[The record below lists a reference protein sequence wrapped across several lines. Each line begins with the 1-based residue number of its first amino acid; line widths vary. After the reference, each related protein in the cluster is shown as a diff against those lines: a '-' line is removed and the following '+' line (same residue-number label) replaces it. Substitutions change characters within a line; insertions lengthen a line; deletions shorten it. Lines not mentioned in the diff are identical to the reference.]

1 MYSYNQNHEIRRGF
15 SFNGGAL
22 NEILTD
28 RWRRT
33 DPFDMNSAWIP
44 GKYPPLRFNVNS
56 HSSVNRNSDFWL
68 HNVTALRARTME
80 LGYSL
85 PKSLLSKVN
94 IQKARLFVNGY
105 NLFSIDNLRKFR
117 VDAEIQNDNG
127 LQYPQNS
134 FVNMGINLV
143 L

>member
-1 MYSYNQNHEIRRGF
+1 
-15 SFNGGAL
+15 
-22 NEILTD
+22 
-28 RWRRT
+28 
-33 DPFDMNSAWIP
+33 MNSAWIP